1 MRLHHLGV
9 FVVVSAVTVG
19 AQRGTDK
26 KPAKPLKPATP
37 IALTGCVQRGESAP
51 DQYTLSESKGSQI
64 YHLTGP
70 DLREYVG
77 RRVQIVGAVPNSKR
91 LRVVGGLTPSPNV
104 AAQAGAMD
112 PSRAVVAGATEAGSP
127 GRVDLPEFKVKS
139 VRPVSG
145 SCSE

>member
-9 FVVVSAVTVG
+9 FMLASAVTVG
-19 AQRGTDK
+19 AQTTAGK
-26 KPAKPLKPATP
+26 KAKPAKPSTP
-37 IALTGCVQRGESAP
+37 IALTGCVQHGESAP
-51 DQYTLSESKGSQI
+51 DQYTLSESKDSPI

-70 DLREYVG
+70 DLREYIG
-77 RRVQIVGAVPNSKR
+77 RRVRVLGAVPDSKR

-139 VRPVSG
+139 VQPVTG
-145 SCSE
+145 SCSP

>member
-1 MRLHHLGV
+1 MRLHDLGV
-9 FVVVSAVTVG
+9 FVLASAVTVG
-19 AQRGTDK
+19 AQSSSDK
-26 KPAKPLKPATP
+26 KPAKPVKTPTP
-37 IALTGCVQRGESAP
+37 IALPGCVQRGESAP
-51 DQYTLSESKGSQI
+51 DQYTLSESKDSQI

-77 RRVQIVGAVPNSKR
+77 RRVRILGAVPNSKR

-112 PSRAVVAGATEAGSP
+112 PSRAVVAGATAAGSP
-127 GRVDLPEFKVKS
+127 GRVELPEFKVKS

-145 SCSE
+145 SCSQ